1 MGNPLYLG
9 YAVSPS
15 INELAPH
22 NVASQLLQ
30 WSFALNRKPKSNVLQ
45 GRLSTWLENKL
56 TIVACIPAFDE
67 EDTIAK
73 VIARAQKH
81 VDKMVIVDDG
91 SNDDT
96 ALIAEGLGAVVV
108 KHERNLG
115 YGAAIRS
122 CFSAARDLK
131 ADVLVTLDA
140 DGQHDP
146 DQISRLVEPVKAGL
160 ADIVVG
166 SRFLKES
173 EKTHAPRYR
182 QAGIRVLT
190 RFTEA
195 ASRTQ
200 FTDAQSGFRAY
211 SRKALEQIMPA
222 EQGMGVSVEIL
233 MKAVEHN
240 LRILEVPAS
249 VGYGGPG
256 TSTYNPFYH
265 GLDVLASVVKFTS
278 IRHPLLFYGGLSAV
292 ALAISLAFGLW
303 AIEIYSKT
311 GVLVTNITLIS
322 IAFGLVGLLA
332 LFAAVILFTL
342 ISVIREK
349 A

>member
-1 MGNPLYLG
+1 MSKQPFLKRKIQPTLG
-9 YAVSPS
+9 ECTEV
-15 INELAPH
+15 
-22 NVASQLLQ
+22 Q
-30 WSFALNRKPKSNVLQ
+30 
-45 GRLSTWLENKL
+45 NKH

-67 EDTIAK
+67 EATIAK
-73 VIARAQKH
+73 VIVKARKH
-81 VDKMVIVDDG
+81 ADKIIVVDDG
-91 SNDDT
+91 SKDDT

-140 DGQHDP
+140 DWQHDP
-146 DQISRLVEPVKAGL
+146 DQIPRLVEPVRAAL

-173 EKTHAPRYR
+173 DKTRAPRYR

-195 ASRTQ
+195 ASHTQ

-211 SRKALEQIMPA
+211 SRKALEQIMPT

-233 MKAVEHN
+233 MKAVEHK

-256 TSTYNPFYH
+256 TSTHNPFYH
-265 GLDVLASVVKFTS
+265 GLDVLASVIKFTS

-292 ALAISLAFGLW
+292 ALAVSLAFGVW
-303 AIEIYSKT
+303 AIELYSKT

-332 LFAAVILFTL
+332 FFTAVILFTL
-342 ISVIREK
+342 ISVMREK
-349 A
+349 T